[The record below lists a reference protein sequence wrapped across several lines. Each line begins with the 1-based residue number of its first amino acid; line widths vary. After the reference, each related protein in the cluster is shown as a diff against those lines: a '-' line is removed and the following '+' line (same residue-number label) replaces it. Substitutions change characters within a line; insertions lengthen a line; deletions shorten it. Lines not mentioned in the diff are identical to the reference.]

1 MSFGP
6 ISNLFKQSTKY
17 EAFTFG
23 YYYLMPHEARGSF
36 SRNYQYNHVLK
47 NGKVSACSSRPAT
60 VFHLIHGMPVFSVLD
75 YKWLLKNP
83 LLNPWLSLQ
92 VLWSPYQAQG
102 LQSVRFCCFLT
113 KRITNL
119 GKLFL
124 YGIFSQNTMQ
134 VSQ

>member
-6 ISNLFKQSTKY
+6 ISHLFKQSTKD
-17 EAFTFG
+17 ETFTFG

-47 NGKVSACSSRPAT
+47 NGSRPAT
-60 VFHLIHGMPVFSVLD
+60 VFLLIHDMPVFSVLD

-83 LLNPWLSLQ
+83 PLNPWLSLQ
-92 VLWSPYQAQG
+92 VLRSPYQAQG
-102 LQSVRFCCFLT
+102 LQSVRSCCFLT

>member
-17 EAFTFG
+17 ETFTFG
-23 YYYLMPHEARGSF
+23 YYYLMSHEARGSF
-36 SRNYQYNHVLK
+36 SRNYQHNHVLK
-47 NGKVSACSSRPAT
+47 NGSHPAT
-60 VFHLIHGMPVFSVLD
+60 VFHLIHDMPVFSVLD

-83 LLNPWLSLQ
+83 PLNLWLSLQ
-92 VLWSPYQAQG
+92 VLRSPYQAQG
-102 LQSVRFCCFLT
+102 LQSVRSCCFLT
-113 KRITNL
+113 KRINNL
-119 GKLFL
+119 GKHFL